1 MNRCRQLGGALLATA
16 LIAALAAPSIR
27 AEDVRVT
34 LTIRNHRFEP
44 AEVTVPAGKR
54 IKLLVK
60 NADATAEEFESLD
73 LRREKIVAGNAEI
86 TVFIGPLAPGVYEFF
101 GDFHQD
107 TARGHIT
114 AK

>member
-1 MNRCRQLGGALLATA
+1 MERWRRWAGALLA
-16 LIAALAAPSIR
+16 AALLAGVAAPALR
-27 AEDVRVT
+27 AEDFT
-34 LTIRNHRFEP
+34 LTVTIRNHRFEP
-44 AEVTVPAGKR
+44 AELEVPAGKR
-54 IKLLVK
+54 IKLVVK

-73 LRREKIVAGNAEI
+73 LRREKIVAGGAEI

-101 GDFHQD
+101 GDFHPD